1 MQSLWG
7 MCDSLSTPRPLGPL
21 LDLTSELGSLVSTL
35 LGGSAA
41 QQEIFAAVL
50 DSLRSGP
57 RVFVVE
63 DLHWADDAT
72 LDLVWFL
79 ARHIAA
85 LRMSVNLYDTAVV
98 RFYWVELA

>member
-1 MQSLWG
+1 
-7 MCDSLSTPRPLGPL
+7 
-21 LDLTSELGSLVSTL
+21 
-35 LGGSAA
+35 
-41 QQEIFAAVL
+41 
-50 DSLRSGP
+50 
-57 RVFVVE
+57 
-63 DLHWADDAT
+63 LHWADDAT